1 MAESFPAG
9 DNRSPVKSSTLN
21 YLRAK
26 TKKPGVPKS
35 ARDSLSTGLVASL
48 SSKSGK
54 IEIRAEDEIVAGY
67 REIVQRAYLRVPGE
81 NYTAGWVLDD
91 EVSSCMQC
99 AKDFSLFRGKHHCR
113 HCGDIICDNCSKTRI
128 VLSNIKSSK
137 AQRVCNVCTV
147 KLKAQMNTAAKNASM
162 NKARQLSDDRQRNG
176 YSDDEAAMQYRN
188 TIGSIGYEEDHVM
201 FKGQQRVSLIVKTD
215 FLALLSS

>member
-1 MAESFPAG
+1 MATSG

-48 SSKSGK
+48 SSKNGK

-91 EVSSCMQC
+91 EVDSCMQC
-99 AKDFSLFRGKHHCR
+99 AVNFSLFRGKHHCR
-113 HCGDIICDNCSKTRI
+113 NCGDIICNDCSRTRI

-147 KLKAQMNTAAKNASM
+147 KIKAQMNNAAKNATVS
-162 NKARQLSDDRQRNG
+162 KSRQLSEDKQTGG
-176 YSDDEAAMQYRN
+176 YSDDDGSMQYRN

-201 FKGQQRVSLIVKTD
+201 FKGQQRVSKRNKNSDRYYLCVY
-215 FLALLSS
+215 S